1 MRPTQGVA
9 YRLTV
14 AARMPRRVLAAC
26 LIGALLAGRVAPAAT
41 DGAPAAATPT
51 PVDEARDDEFAPED
65 RAEAPDAPPDP
76 SRALALYWKQG
87 LNYQLRPLVLAPGP
101 VARYERHLAL
111 EGRIGTKLAGDMG
124 GFFTAGT
131 LPAIGTQARL
141 RRFFLYTTGEFRLVY
156 PFLFKVEVGL
166 VGDNPY
172 VDSVWVAA
180 TDVPWLGTLTVGQF
194 DAPMSFDVLTGS
206 TNRSFMEQAAPV
218 QALAPGQKVGIQ
230 AADVSAAH
238 RLSWQTGLFTDGQQQ
253 DVGDA
258 TNSPLR
264 LLGRVVWRPL
274 EGLAPSAVLHVG
286 GSASYVLSS
295 ADDVQYRTRPESY
308 LAPTL
313 LDTGHIDASSVF
325 LVGSEVAAVRGA
337 TSVQAEYLVS
347 FVTARDVGS
356 PILHGGYL
364 LLSYFLTGETRPYER
379 ALGTF
384 GRLDPLHELAPCR
397 GGGWGAWEVA
407 ARMSGA
413 DLDDGD
419 VRGGSLW
426 LLGGELNW
434 YWNRHVRLALNYELG
449 SVSNRPEHGFLQ
461 FLQARVQLVI

>member
-1 MRPTQGVA
+1 MKALRTLLAAGVA
-9 YRLTV
+9 AVLLSGRI
-14 AARMPRRVLAAC
+14 AA
-26 LIGALLAGRVAPAAT
+26 GAT
-41 DGAPAAATPT
+41 DGVPAEPPPEAAPAS
-51 PVDEARDDEFAPED
+51 DSESHGEEFAPED
-65 RAEAPDAPPDP
+65 RAEEPDVPPDP
-76 SRALALYWKQG
+76 AKAFDLFWKQG
-87 LNYQLRPLVLAPGP
+87 LNYQLRPLVLAPGR
-101 VARYERHLAL
+101 VAQYERHLAL
-111 EGRIGTKLAGDMG
+111 EGRIGTKLAGDAG

-131 LPAIGTQARL
+131 LPDIGTQAKL
-141 RRFFLYTTGEFRLVY
+141 RRFFVYTTGEFRLVY

-166 VGDNPY
+166 IGDNPY
-172 VDSVWVAA
+172 VDSFWLAA
-180 TDVPWLGTLTVGQF
+180 TDLPWLGTLTVGQF

-230 AADVSAAH
+230 VADFSDAR
-238 RLSWQTGLFTDGQQQ
+238 RLSWQTGLFTDGQPQ

-274 EGLAPSAVLHVG
+274 EDLARGDVLHVG
-286 GSASYVLSS
+286 TSGSYVLSS
-295 ADDVQYRTRPESY
+295 SDDVQYRTRPESY

-313 LDTGHIDASSVF
+313 LDTGDIAAKSVF
-325 LVGSEVAAVRGA
+325 LIGTELAAVRGS
-337 TSVQAEYLVS
+337 TSLQAEYLVS
-347 FVTARDVGS
+347 FVTARDVGD

-364 LLSYFLTGETRPYER
+364 LLSQFLTGETRPYER
-379 ALGTF
+379 AIGTF
-384 GRLDPLHELAPCR
+384 GRLDPLHEFAPWR
-397 GGGWGAWEVA
+397 GPGWGAWEVA
-407 ARMSGA
+407 ARISGA

-426 LLGGELNW
+426 LLGGEVNW
-434 YWNRHVRLALNYELG
+434 YWNRYVRLALNYELG